1 MSSQMLYRW
10 SGIVLLVGSL
20 IGVIGTILDNVLYF
34 GANPTPQQ
42 TLSLPFALDSSLFLA
57 WALLL
62 ALGLPGL
69 YLRQAARTGV
79 LGFIGFVL
87 VLFGM
92 LLAGVGYA
100 IVQLTIF
107 PYLAQ
112 AAPKLIPSSNGTG
125 PLIGALLWWMVPGL
139 SLAVGNILL
148 GIATLRSRV
157 FPRFAGILLIVA
169 AVVSLLGNA
178 PLPLPTL
185 FGDIANLVSN
195 LALFLAFAGFGAV
208 LVTQEKAP
216 AVVAEQH
223 ALTVAQ
229 SGR

>member
-1 MSSQMLYRW
+1 MSSQTLYRW

-20 IGVIGTILDNVLYF
+20 IGVIGSFLDAVLYF
-34 GANPTPQQ
+34 GTNPTPQQ
-42 TLSLPFALDSSLFLA
+42 TLSIPFAIDSSLFLA

-62 ALGLPGL
+62 TLGLPGL
-69 YLRQAARTGV
+69 YLRQAARAGV
-79 LGFIGFVL
+79 LGFVGFVL
-87 VLFGM
+87 IFFGM

-100 IVQLTIF
+100 IVQLTIY

-112 AAPKLIPSSNGTG
+112 LAPKLIPSSNGTG
-125 PLIGALLWWMVPGL
+125 PLTGVLLWWMVPGL

-148 GIATLRSRV
+148 GIATLRCRV

-195 LALFLAFAGFGAV
+195 LALFLAFAGFGSRLVVRGKEAV
-208 LVTQEKAP
+208 GA
-216 AVVAEQH
+216 AEH
-223 ALTVAQ
+223 SMSVAQ
-229 SGR
+229 TS